1 LRTYWPASPTR
12 SRVLVVDD
20 EPSMRLVFGRSLR
33 SAGFDVVEADGGR
46 EGLQKLRDDPS
57 IRLVLLDL
65 NMPGMDGWRFR
76 EEQRADPQLRDIPTV
91 VLTGEPFAR
100 IVSSQPLD
108 ANEYLLK
115 PVGRDH
121 LISVVSGYCTPRP

>member
-1 LRTYWPASPTR
+1 MRTYWPASNTQ

-20 EPSMRLVFGRSLR
+20 DASMRLVFGRSLR
-33 SAGFDVVEADGGR
+33 GAGFDVVEANGGR
-46 EGLQKLRDDPS
+46 EGLQKLRADPS

-100 IVSSQPLD
+100 IATSQPLEVH
-108 ANEYLLK
+108 EYLLK

-121 LISVVSGYCTPRP
+121 LISVVAGYCTPHT